1 VEPSESGSVSE
12 EVAWKPSLGQSPKQ
26 FADGVDPFMVTE
38 LDSMMSIIAVI
49 TWRKELNSDTEVT
62 SEFLVEIKDET
73 VGNDGLP
80 NVETMGIFEGKDI
93 LIKPQEII
101 HPTEGDD
108 LISISC
114 NQELFEDFSVKHI
127 PSSRR
132 HSSSRAV

>member
-1 VEPSESGSVSE
+1 MEPPESGSVSE
-12 EVAWKPSLGQSPKQ
+12 EVAWKQSLGQSPKQ

-38 LDSMMSIIAVI
+38 LDSMMSIIAAI
-49 TWRKELNSDTEVT
+49 TWRKELNSDTELT

-114 NQELFEDFSVKHI
+114 NQELFEDLYFKHI